1 MTKSEEKEISSPARP
16 LAVRLSWSI
25 IFFIPIFLISIILIN
40 IHFPFNKYRVYP
52 SPSNHVEKPELLM
65 PELEEIRK
73 EINPKTEEVLQ
84 ESIRLFTDILT
95 HFSEDLNFDHSKGSI
110 RKLEARGLVSEI
122 QNFFSGNEA
131 GSGLFKTISKN
142 AGEASK
148 FLGIGIGNGTITGL
162 DLPPMYLKK
171 SKIASQKASGIN
183 NIAENLGQGL
193 SSSVVGLINIEALKP
208 SPQSLGFTSRAF
220 GEGAG
225 SGAAAGLNLKALDTK
240 AFNNTGLPGIVGNL
254 AQGLTSSFFEGV
266 DVKANLMSAMGNFSS
281 AQANA
286 AALSLAQGLGSGA
299 AYASKLISTPP
310 EDAYDKEGI
319 DGIAGSLGQGL
330 TTSFI
335 RGIDIQKI
343 RAMVQGNI
351 TPEQTNQAALA
362 LAQGLGSGAA
372 FATKLSTTPPAAFD
386 KNGISGVAGSVGQG
400 LSTSFL
406 QDINFK
412 ALASSMMPMLTPDQI
427 LEASAGLGTG
437 LAEGAVVGI
446 GLQTMTSDSET
457 NRQGVGPAAE
467 EFARGLSQSFLA
479 NGTALKILG
488 LLKQGN
494 SASSINLGAVAK
506 GFGIGL
512 VGGAEISFENA
523 GGVATIFK
531 ISPEDAAQIT
541 KLPMVMTT
549 VNDTVGGAA
558 TGFGSGLGLETTKF
572 VLQLL
577 GKPVL
582 NSKNGLMSSSEP
594 ETNNMPSPETP
605 VPTATTQGPN
615 VQTNTTLANRAI
627 VSHFNNRQIVYSI
640 PPTPT
645 NSPAFSSSTNLDL
658 SKINETV
665 NPFLK
670 IGADRLGCQGL
681 GGLVAVLLALRSDAG
696 QIDVRQLFE
705 LQKPVTNKLNFTD
718 QIFTIKDSK
727 TGNRLDVNAAN
738 FKLSVNGNSLKK
750 EFILLVFHIFLGVVT
765 FAIAIPIVLII
776 NSSRNFALLCGR
788 TDVLKN
794 ASKIQW
800 TIALAIIL
808 PSSLAVVIFGLL
820 ADGTRNHFYSSHG
833 VMGAILIL
841 LTLLAFPL
849 AYLRPKSKSIRLP
862 FSINIASILSLT
874 AIVLINGFVDLSA
887 ISFCVAQFL
896 PQFVFVLFG
905 TLLSTPLLQSVTM
918 ITLELLIDKWKVSTF
933 RNMRNSDYFLDNE
946 KARLTRETNPFG
958 VGGNKDN
965 FMEI

>member
-1 MTKSEEKEISSPARP
+1 MTKNEEKEISSPASP
-16 LAVRLSWSI
+16 LAVRLSWRI
-25 IFFIPIFLISIILIN
+25 IFIPIFLISIILIN
-40 IHFPFNKYRVYP
+40 INLPFNQYRVYP
-52 SPSNHVEKPELLM
+52 NPSNHVEKPELLM

-73 EINPKTEEVLQ
+73 EIDPKTEEVLQ
-84 ESIRLFTDILT
+84 KSIRLFADLLT
-95 HFSEDLNFDHSKGSI
+95 HFSEDLHFDQFKSNS

-122 QNFFSGNEA
+122 QNLFSGNEA
-131 GSGLFKTISKN
+131 GSGLFATISKT

-148 FLGIGIGNGTITGL
+148 YLGIGIGNGTITGL

-193 SSSVVGLINIEALKP
+193 SSSVVGLINLEALKP
-208 SPQSLGFTSRAF
+208 SPGTLFLASQAL

-225 SGAAAGLNLKALDTK
+225 SGAAAGLDLKALDTK
-240 AFNNTGLPGIVGNL
+240 AFNNTGITGIAGNL
-254 AQGLTSSFFEGV
+254 AQGLTSSFLGGI
-266 DVKANLMSAMGNFSS
+266 DLKANLMSAMKNFSS

-299 AYASKLISTPP
+299 ASAANLSTVPP
-310 EDAYDKEGI
+310 DNAFNKEGI

-343 RAMVQGNI
+343 RAMAQSNI

-457 NRQGVGPAAE
+457 NKQGVGPVAE

-494 SASSINLGAVAK
+494 SASSINFGAVAK

-531 ISPEDAAQIT
+531 ISPEDAAQMT
-541 KLPMVMTT
+541 KLPMVMTN
-549 VNDTVGGAA
+549 VNDTVGGVA

-582 NSKNGLMSSSEP
+582 NSNNGLMSSSEP
-594 ETNNMPSPETP
+594 ETNNMLSTETP
-605 VPTATTQGPN
+605 VPTATTQGQN
-615 VQTNTTLANRAI
+615 VQTNTTLAKKAI
-627 VSHFNNRQIVYSI
+627 VSQFNNRQIVYSI
-640 PPTPT
+640 PPALA
-645 NSPAFSSSTNLDL
+645 NSSAFSSSTNLDL

-665 NPFLK
+665 NPLLK
-670 IGADRLGCQGL
+670 IGTDRLGCQGL
-681 GGLVAVLLALRSDAG
+681 GGLVAVLLALGPDASG
-696 QIDVRQLFE
+696 ISPSKLED
-705 LQKPVTNKLNFTD
+705 LQKQFAGKLSFAN
-718 QIFTIKDSK
+718 QVFTIQDSK
-727 TGNRLDVNAAN
+727 TGNRVDINIAKFEL
-738 FKLSVNGNSLKK
+738 LVNGNSLKK
-750 EFILLVFHIFLGVVT
+750 EIIVLVFHIFLGVVT
-765 FAIAIPIVLII
+765 FALAIPIVLII

-788 TDVLKN
+788 TDVLKS

-800 TIALAIIL
+800 TIALTIIL

-833 VMGAILIL
+833 IMGAILIL

-849 AYLRPKSKSIRLP
+849 AYLRPKAKSIRLP
-862 FSINIASILSLT
+862 FSINIGFVLSLT
-874 AIVLINGFVDLSA
+874 AIVLINGFADLSA

-896 PQFVFVLFG
+896 PQFIFVLLG
-905 TLLSTPLLQSVTM
+905 TLLATPLLQSVTM
-918 ITLELLIDKWKVSTF
+918 ITLELLIDRWKVVAF
-933 RNMRNSDYFLDNE
+933 RNMRNSEYFLDNE

-958 VGGNKDN
+958 VGDIKDN